1 MRILL
6 GYIFDTKDIVLYVF
20 WAVLQNKTWEK
31 LNSSIVKVW
40 FFFFIILSIQNIPAA
55 YSVLKLI
62 HNIFSK
68 FWLKPALFV
77 CLLCETLCFVCDW

>member
-6 GYIFDTKDIVLYVF
+6 GYVFDTKDIVLYVF

-40 FFFFIILSIQNIPAA
+40 CFFFIILSIQNIPAA

-68 FWLKPALFV
+68 F
-77 CLLCETLCFVCDW
+77 